1 MIGKYL
7 GLVVGALMLLAG
19 AGTAAAEQTLKS
31 ALDLSMDQAKQV
43 TDIEAKYRKP
53 FAAKRTA
60 LNTEMRAMR
69 RAKVAND
76 SALLAEKEALTAQM
90 ADELY
95 AIRQAQNA
103 EIKTVLNPQQLVLFE
118 QELVKLHE
126 SSSTRDDGWLKL
138 VD

>member
-1 MIGKYL
+1 MIAKYL
-7 GLVVGALMLLAG
+7 SLVVGALMLFAG
-19 AGTAAAEQTLKS
+19 AANAETLKS

-43 TDIEAKYRKP
+43 SDIEAKYRKP

-69 RAKVAND
+69 RAKIAND
-76 SALLAEKEALTAQM
+76 SALLAEKEAMTAKM

-95 AIRQAQNA
+95 GIRMARNE
-103 EIKTVLNPQQLVLFE
+103 EIRGVLNPQQVALFE
-118 QELVKLHE
+118 AELVKLHE

>member
-7 GLVVGALMLLAG
+7 GLVIGALMLF
-19 AGTAAAEQTLKS
+19 AGTAMADQPLKS
-31 ALDLSMDQAKQV
+31 ALGLSMDQAKQV
-43 TDIEAKYRKP
+43 SDIEAKYRKP

-69 RAKVAND
+69 RAKIAND
-76 SALLAEKEALTAQM
+76 SGLLAEKEAISEKM

-95 AIRQAQNA
+95 QIRVARNA
-103 EIKTVLNPQQLVLFE
+103 EIMAVLNPQQVALFE
-118 QELVKLHE
+118 QVLQERLE
-126 SSSTRDDGWLKL
+126 SSSARPEGWLKL

>member
-7 GLVVGALMLLAG
+7 GLVVGFLLLCAG
-19 AGTAAAEQTLKS
+19 SAAADQPLKS
-31 ALDLSMDQAKQV
+31 ALGLSMDQAKQV

-69 RAKVAND
+69 RAKIAND
-76 SALLAEKEALTAQM
+76 SAKLAEMEAITERM

-95 AIRQAQNA
+95 EIRLARNA
-103 EIKTVLNPQQLVLFE
+103 EISAVLNPQQLAMFQEVLV
-118 QELVKLHE
+118 QRHE
-126 SSSTRDDGWLKL
+126 SSSSRDDKWLKL